1 MRLPIASDIDSRDG
15 ASAKDE
21 RLTNMLGEDNNG
33 QQMATLRPG
42 LATIATASGAGGG
55 AVNFNDVLISVYGTT
70 LGFGPTPS
78 TIGTVVAGS
87 YDFCQSPL

>member
-15 ASAKDE
+15 VSAKDE

>member
-15 ASAKDE
+15 SSAKDE

-33 QQMATLRPG
+33 QQMAVVRPG

-55 AVNFNDVLISVYGTT
+55 EVNFNDVLITVFGTT
-70 LGFGPTPS
+70 LGFGTTPS

>member
-87 YDFCQSPL
+87 YDFCASPL

>member
-1 MRLPIASDIDSRDG
+1 MRLPLASEIDSRDG
-15 ASAKDE
+15 VSDKDE
-21 RLTNMLGEDNNG
+21 RLTNVLSETDEGV
-33 QQMATLRPG
+33 TLAVVRPG
-42 LATIATASGAGGG
+42 LATVATASGAGGG

>member
-55 AVNFNDVLISVYGTT
+55 AVNFNDVLITVFGTT
-70 LGFGPTPS
+70 LGSGSTPS

>member
-1 MRLPIASDIDSRDG
+1 MRIPLAGEIDSRDG
-15 ASAKDE
+15 SSNKDE
-21 RLTNMLGEDNNG
+21 RLTNILGEDNNG
-33 QQMATLRPG
+33 QQMAVLRPG

-55 AVNFNDVLISVYGTT
+55 EVNFNDVLITVFGTT
-70 LGFGPTPS
+70 LGSGSTPS

>member
-1 MRLPIASDIDSRDG
+1 MRLPVVESLSSRDG
-15 ASAKDE
+15 VVNKDA
-21 RLTNMLGEDNNG
+21 RMTNALAEDDEG
-33 QQMATLRPG
+33 VTLAVMRPG